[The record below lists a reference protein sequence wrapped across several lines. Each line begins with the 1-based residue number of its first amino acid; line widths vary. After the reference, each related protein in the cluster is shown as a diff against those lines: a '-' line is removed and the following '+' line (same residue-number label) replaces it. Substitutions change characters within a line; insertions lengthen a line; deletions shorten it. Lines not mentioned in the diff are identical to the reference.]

1 MIFLYCFQAGISLQ
15 IITFSFNSFNLSI
28 LQLTAHSTNTLT
40 VSWKEAAD
48 SQLSVCKEIFVIH
61 KSNLSAIAVFLLSF
75 INKLSADLKN
85 SNYICENINDNEFF
99 SSDENCYIEIPVKE
113 CGFSLYFY
121 HINIK
126 HITFIP
132 EQTVIEYTKVKN
144 EH

>member
-1 MIFLYCFQAGISLQ
+1 MNFLQDY
-15 IITFSFNSFNLSI
+15 
-28 LQLTAHSTNTLT
+28 T
-40 VSWKEAAD
+40 VSEKIKDAHYDILIEFSSD
-48 SQLSVCKEIFVIH
+48 KGRGSGTDFRYDRTTVSEKNIEKYF
-61 KSNLSAIAVFLLSF
+61 SF

-99 SSDENCYIEIPVKE
+99 SSDENYYIEIPVKE

-121 HINIK
+121 HIKIK
-126 HITFIP
+126 QITFIP